1 MQVRSSR
8 PRVTRLNPIPTFL
21 EALTSAH
28 GAGIVA
34 NYDVTPDG
42 QRFLMLRP
50 ISQKNEPVTEIHVVL
65 NWSEDLKRLAPAKQ
79 P

>member
-1 MQVRSSR
+1 VRSSR
-8 PRVTRLNPIPTFL
+8 PRVTRLNSIPTFL

-28 GAGIVA
+28 DSGIVA

-50 ISQKNEPVTEIHVVL
+50 ISQKDEPVTEIHVVL
-65 NWSEDLKRLAPAKQ
+65 N
-79 P
+79 